1 MGAPLKA
8 VIQRVSSGAVHVDG
22 EITGAVKTGFVVL
35 LGVARGDTEDD
46 AAYIS
51 RKTLDLRVFPDDA
64 DRMNRSIVE
73 VGGSILLIS
82 QFTLYA
88 DTRKGRRPGFD
99 RAAPP
104 EEAVALYESMVS
116 RLSSSVPVQ
125 TGRFGARMSVAL
137 TNEGPVTI
145 IIDSNDR

>member
-99 RAAPP
+99 RAAQP

-145 IIDSNDR
+145 ILDSNDR